1 MKPLVSAM
9 VCVAISLAAGYS
21 LLSSLY
27 VASAASSAVVAQE
40 ANGTP
45 YEDGYHKGYA
55 DGLDWGRS
63 HCGAAEETDP
73 VSGRSGPYWD
83 SYKQGYLAGFPEG
96 LSNGQA
102 GHCVGTSERGAPRTH
117 DIAVAPTGLINESN
131 FDDRSPSPSGD
142 DAMFLQRIRDAGIT
156 KAMISD
162 DQAVSTAQRIIYLVC
177 DRNGPSRLDTE
188 ELLVGK
194 FGMSAQQKI
203 AFTQAALQIYRHTSD
218 TNNCGSAVR

>member
-1 MKPLVSAM
+1 MRALT
-9 VCVAISLAAGYS
+9 
-21 LLSSLY
+21 
-27 VASAASSAVVAQE
+27 SAVVAQE

-45 YEDGYHKGYA
+45 YEDGYQKGYA

-63 HCGAAEETDP
+63 HCGSVEETDP

-96 LSNGQA
+96 LNSQA
-102 GHCVGTSERGAPRTH
+102 GHCVGTSERGALLTH
-117 DIAVAPTGLINESN
+117 DMAVAPAGLINGSN
-131 FDDRSPSPSGD
+131 FGNRSPSPSGD
-142 DAMFLQRIRDAGIT
+142 DAMFLQRIRAAGIT
-156 KAMISD
+156 KAVISD

-177 DRNGPSRLDTE
+177 DRNGPSRPDTE
-188 ELLVGK
+188 ELLVGE

-203 AFTQAALQIYRHTSD
+203 AFTQAALQVYQHTSD